1 MNHYTTIKRKAD
13 LAVQLGLTERQV
25 SRVDHW
31 KSYEL
36 LRGTIVQRKH
46 LFADK
51 DLVSKPTG
59 EGEEAVEKAAR
70 AIKRAADESARSC
83 GGGRGGYNGGGGG
96 WRNDGLCH
104 RRNGDGWDAG
114 RSDADQREHLLR
126 TATSNADDVAA
137 HVDVYTHVAH
147 ISTHVSVHIAAY
159 ISAGVATH
167 DIAYAI
173 PGSL

>member
-1 MNHYTTIKRKAD
+1 M
-13 LAVQLGLTERQV
+13 
-25 SRVDHW
+25 
-31 KSYEL
+31 
-36 LRGTIVQRKH
+36 IVQRNH

-59 EGEEAVEKAAR
+59 EGAEAVEKAAR
-70 AIKRAADESARSC
+70 AIKRAADKSARSC
-83 GGGRGGYNGGGGG
+83 GGGRGGGYNGGGGG

-114 RSDADQREHLLR
+114 RSDAGQREHLLC
-126 TATSNADDVAA
+126 TATSNADVVA

-147 ISTHVSVHIAAY
+147 ISAHVSAHIAAY
-159 ISAGVATH
+159 ISAGVAAH
-167 DIAYAI
+167 DTAYAI